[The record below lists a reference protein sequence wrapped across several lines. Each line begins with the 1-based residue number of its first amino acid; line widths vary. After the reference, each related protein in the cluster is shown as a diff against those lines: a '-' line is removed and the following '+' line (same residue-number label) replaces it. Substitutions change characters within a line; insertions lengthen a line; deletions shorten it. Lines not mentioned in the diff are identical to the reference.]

1 MLGLY
6 GELSGRRSRVWGLP
20 MIVPVVALLTDLVN
34 CAVEMERTMVK
45 AAVIGMSSTMNCR
58 QARLVV

>member
-1 MLGLY
+1 
-6 GELSGRRSRVWGLP
+6 